1 MTRDSTNRDIFPKIE
16 LSDDQQLWLETA
28 YDKFLTGE
36 PLNTEEVRVI
46 LWDRIPEDFDWRKID
61 QRLLQN
67 GSVITLLGI
76 LHVAPRSDFADIVDR
91 IIKHIRALI
100 RDNPKISDV
109 TAENLSKALS
119 IEARQI
125 EKSFRLMSDLGD
137 FWSGALGGD
146 RMGHKSIRVAGEN
159 IKKAY
164 LSYKGLDKLLTKF
177 YDDRDPHRQAQLV
190 RRYRTLDY
198 SAFADDMQRSF
209 EEDGS
214 LQLKSDD
221 VRQPTDIRH
230 SERNE
235 VACPRCYQ
243 TLRLTA
249 RFCDNCGLSLTS
261 ELASTLAMD
270 SVLLPIPV
278 AQTDSLIGR
287 ILEDKYQILEEIG
300 KGAMGRVYRARHL
313 RIGHDV
319 VVKVLRKQFVAD
331 ETALLRF
338 RREAQAAA
346 QIHHANVVVI
356 HDFGEGDGLDV
367 PAFIVME
374 LLRGNSL
381 KALIA
386 AEMRIGFGPCGCSD
400 PRNM

>member
-1 MTRDSTNRDIFPKIE
+1 
-16 LSDDQQLWLETA
+16 
-28 YDKFLTGE
+28 
-36 PLNTEEVRVI
+36 
-46 LWDRIPEDFDWRKID
+46 
-61 QRLLQN
+61 
-67 GSVITLLGI
+67 
-76 LHVAPRSDFADIVDR
+76 
-91 IIKHIRALI
+91 
-100 RDNPKISDV
+100 
-109 TAENLSKALS
+109 
-119 IEARQI
+119 
-125 EKSFRLMSDLGD
+125 
-137 FWSGALGGD
+137 
-146 RMGHKSIRVAGEN
+146 
-159 IKKAY
+159 
-164 LSYKGLDKLLTKF
+164 
-177 YDDRDPHRQAQLV
+177 
-190 RRYRTLDY
+190 
-198 SAFADDMQRSF
+198 
-209 EEDGS
+209 
-214 LQLKSDD
+214 
-221 VRQPTDIRH
+221 
-230 SERNE
+230 
-235 VACPRCYQ
+235 
-243 TLRLTA
+243 
-249 RFCDNCGLSLTS
+249 
-261 ELASTLAMD
+261 TLAMD